1 MAWAAI
7 GNSISTTVLE
17 TAFPPIFVLGV
28 TTAIS
33 RLAMFASVS
42 VFGSLRTAIIAVAE
56 IGVALTL
63 AFFVLG
69 DRLTGPQVA
78 GVGLLIFSMLLI
90 RSTDLLPRGF
100 NPNALLVHDMA
111 NIQFQRIAFHRAF
124 GKAEHDNEY
133 GVMSTLTTAELV
145 AIQKM
150 LGATNKPVDP
160 FPMTKPSGGS
170 VDLSAFLDSQEAT
183 RPRNPVQERQDEKRK
198 RSNGNKNDAE
208 ASS

>member
-1 MAWAAI
+1 M
-7 GNSISTTVLE
+7 
-17 TAFPPIFVLGV
+17 
-28 TTAIS
+28 
-33 RLAMFASVS
+33 
-42 VFGSLRTAIIAVAE
+42 FGSLRTAIIAVAE

-69 DRLTGPQVA
+69 DRLTAPQVV

-111 NIQFQRIAFHRAF
+111 NVQFQRIAFHRAF

-160 FPMTKPSGGS
+160 FPMNKQAAAASI
-170 VDLSAFLDSQEAT
+170 SARSSTAGTRHVRAT
-183 RPRNPVQERQDEKRK
+183 RSRKAKTASAIPRALIRTTPQR
-198 RSNGNKNDAE
+198 RSWKMGIRR
-208 ASS
+208 ASGARRPHPQGRTCLLQAR

>member
-1 MAWAAI
+1 MQL
-7 GNSISTTVLE
+7 LE
-17 TAFPPIFVLGV
+17 AAFPPIFILGI

-42 VFGSLRTAIIAVAE
+42 VFGSLRTAIIAVGE

-69 DRLTGPQVA
+69 DRLTTVQVV

-90 RSTDLLPRGF
+90 RSTDLLPHGF

-111 NIQFQRIAFHRAF
+111 NVQFQRIAFHRAF

-133 GVMSTLTTAELV
+133 GVMSTLTTTEML

-150 LGATNKPVDP
+150 LGANNKPVDP
-160 FPMTKPSGGS
+160 FPLNKGGYS
-170 VDLSAFLDSQEAT
+170 VDLSAFL
-183 RPRNPVQERQDEKRK
+183 PREDPT
-198 RSNGNKNDAE
+198 RSNGKNGNGNPLNERKSKNQDDAHTG
-208 ASS
+208 